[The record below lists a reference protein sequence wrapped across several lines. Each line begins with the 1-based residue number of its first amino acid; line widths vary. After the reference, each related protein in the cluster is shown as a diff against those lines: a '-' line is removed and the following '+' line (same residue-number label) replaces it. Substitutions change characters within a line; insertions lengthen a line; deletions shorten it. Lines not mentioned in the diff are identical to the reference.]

1 VSNTAIELKDIRST
15 LFLRLE
21 HVTECIGGPIPKS
34 GPSHV
39 ATIDMYIWLQV
50 CFFLSLLPNSV
61 VNRFQ
66 RMGRRQ
72 SLWPSAS
79 LVTSSTLKSVR

>member
-15 LFLRLE
+15 LFLHLE
-21 HVTECIGGPIPKS
+21 HVTECVGGPIPKS

-50 CFFLSLLPNSV
+50 RFFLSLLPNSV

-66 RMGRRQ
+66 RMGRRR
-72 SLWPSAS
+72 SP
-79 LVTSSTLKSVR
+79 